1 MVMLLNIKYPVGRL
15 KQPNYSCRFILPGN
29 LACKSMIWL
38 TGLLLI
44 VL

>member
-29 LACKSMIWL
+29 LACKSMMWL